1 MVASARRLAD
11 EFEEMMPRVAANAVV
26 SMKRDGLHVN
36 RPTPA
41 QEEMW
46 RTELARV
53 LPALLGPVFDRN
65 IYNQINEILS
75 RARSAQ

>member
-1 MVASARRLAD
+1 MVAAARRLAD

-26 SMKRDGLHVN
+26 SMQRDGLRVN
-36 RPTPA
+36 KPTLA

-53 LPALLGPVFDRN
+53 LPSLLGPVFDRN
-65 IYNQINEILS
+65 LYNQINEILS
-75 RARSAQ
+75 RARSGQ